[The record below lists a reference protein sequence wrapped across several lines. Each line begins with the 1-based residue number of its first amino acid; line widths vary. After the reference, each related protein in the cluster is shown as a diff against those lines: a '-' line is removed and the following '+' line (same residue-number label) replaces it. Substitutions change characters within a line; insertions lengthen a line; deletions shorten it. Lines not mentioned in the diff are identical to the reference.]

1 MTTDYLHLHL
11 YHSPLQ
17 NDFEVDDVIL
27 ALKNSLLEF
36 LGGRIGSRFHALNGF
51 SATLSE
57 RALALVSIL
66 SNTDNMAYFF
76 FHTIPPNVCDKL
88 YESRSIFISVSV
100 IH

>member
-66 SNTDNMAYFF
+66 SNTDNMTYFF
-76 FHTIPPNVCDKL
+76 SIRFHQTFVTNCMNLVVFLSPFL
-88 YESRSIFISVSV
+88 
-100 IH
+100 